1 MKWMNGVSLL
11 LVAVVA
17 CVTAV
22 PASAAGLGPRIGLS
36 IDPDQVHA
44 GLHIHAAE
52 LSRNVAFDPSFDIGA
67 GDDILLFAGNF
78 DFKYVF
84 SSRVDRWRPYLGGG
98 PGLFVVSYDGDE
110 SNTDVG
116 VSFDRA
122 VCICSRHRRRS
133 DHYRRVHA
141 SGAAHRAGL
150 IRCAQRL
157 FSTILF
163 RVASP
168 ASNCLPTMR
177 SMLNSVCMTLAG

>member
-84 SSRVDRWRPYLGGG
+84 SSGVDRWRPYLGGG

-116 VSFDRA
+116 VSF
-122 VCICSRHRRRS
+122 IGGMQTKTRRGYFFGEMRLGLVDS
-133 DHYRRVHA
+133 PDVKFT
-141 SGAAHRAGL
+141 AGW
-150 IRCAQRL
+150 I
-157 FSTILF
+157 FF
-163 RVASP
+163 
-168 ASNCLPTMR
+168 
-177 SMLNSVCMTLAG
+177 